1 MPTPTIHVH
10 TFAKRQTA
18 ESRFSHTTMTWD
30 ELADNARFA
39 FYAGKSS
46 RSQPRALEVQVNPN
60 ECFTGIVALNHGDEL
75 VASFESRREGEAP
88 RKVLQA
94 ANKGTGTHKMQAKSA
109 YVVLFPS
116 TLLAETGDNELE
128 PVEGNWEIIS
138 LNASPTKKDTPIDP
152 DTLMHN
158 HFGSDGG
165 TATGLSDA
173 AFVKALRESFQFW
186 RDKAMLANLEPTEV
200 EVEE

>member
-1 MPTPTIHVH
+1 
-10 TFAKRQTA
+10 
-18 ESRFSHTTMTWD
+18 MTWD
-30 ELADNARFA
+30 ELADSARFA

-46 RSQPRALEVQVNPN
+46 RFQPRALEVQVNPN

-94 ANKGTGTHKMQAKSA
+94 ANKGAGTHKMQAKSA

-173 AFVKALRESFQFW
+173 AFVKALRESFRFW
-186 RDKAMLANLEPTEV
+186 QDKAMLANLEPTVV

>member
-10 TFAKRQTA
+10 TFVKRQTA
-18 ESRFSHTTMTWD
+18 ESRFSHTELTLE
-30 ELADNARFA
+30 ELAAEALANIDS
-39 FYAGKSS
+39 GKPSS
-46 RSQPRALEVQVNPN
+46 FQPLALEVPVNPSH
-60 ECFTGIVALNHGDEL
+60 CRTSIVTLNHGDEL
-75 VASFESRREGEAP
+75 AASFESRRKGEAP
-88 RKVLQA
+88 RLVVEAQA
-94 ANKGTGTHKMQAKSA
+94 GKAAGSHKMGAKSA
-109 YVVLFPS
+109 CVVLFPS

-138 LNASPTKKDTPIDP
+138 LNASPTEKDTPIDP

-173 AFVKALRESFQFW
+173 DFVAALRESFTFW
-186 RDKAMLANLEPTEV
+186 KDKAMLGGE
-200 EVEE
+200 

>member
-18 ESRFSHTTMTWD
+18 ESRFSHTEMTWD
-30 ELADNARFA
+30 ELADSARFA
-39 FYAGKSS
+39 FYVGKPSKF
-46 RSQPRALEVQVNPN
+46 QPRALEVQVNAD
-60 ECFTGIVALNHGDEL
+60 ECFTGIVALNNGDEL
-75 VASFESRREGEAP
+75 VASFESRREGESP
-88 RKVLQA
+88 RKVVQA
-94 ANKGTGTHKMQAKSA
+94 ASGKAAGTHKMPAKSA

-173 AFVKALRESFQFW
+173 DFVNALRESFRFW
-186 RDKAMLANLEPTEV
+186 QDKAMLGGE
-200 EVEE
+200 